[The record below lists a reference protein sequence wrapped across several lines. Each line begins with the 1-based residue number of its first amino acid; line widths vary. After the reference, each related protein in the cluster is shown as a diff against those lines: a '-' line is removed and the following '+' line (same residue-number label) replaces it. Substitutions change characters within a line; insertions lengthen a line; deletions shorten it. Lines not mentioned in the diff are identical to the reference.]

1 MEWSLLWLWL
11 GGTKLFLTCAY
22 LRNAKSWDE
31 PPDMWDPT
39 VSLFFSLSFFS
50 SLSILFVSF
59 DDGRWIPASH
69 DWHLP
74 WPSCA
79 CGWCLPRPL
88 PLVVS
93 ITAVATTSALSS
105 SYRDQCHL
113 RPVPS
118 SPLFLLACR
127 PTSSHWFLGWV
138 VLTVSSNQTTLSLS
152 HSQSKYNIKGH
163 GVYST
168 CILNILYLK
177 IRSLLVRITCTH
189 DCLLM
194 NWCKNETMIVAIP
207 CEGILRN
214 DMWRYRC
221 LRWSKHY

>member
-1 MEWSLLWLWL
+1 MLKVGMSHLICGIRLSVS
-11 GGTKLFLTCAY
+11 FF
-22 LRNAKSWDE
+22 
-31 PPDMWDPT
+31 
-39 VSLFFSLSFFS
+39 SLFFFFS
-50 SLSILFVSF
+50 IYLIRFIRRRQMDPREPRLAPPVAVVCLWLVPPSAA
-59 DDGRWIPASH
+59 ASRGE
-69 DWHLP
+69 L
-74 WPSCA
+74 
-79 CGWCLPRPL
+79 
-88 PLVVS
+88 S

-105 SYRDQCHL
+105 SYRDQRHL

-214 DMWRYRC
+214 DMWRYQS